1 MAPTWRV
8 RQNQQ
13 GSVLLITILVLVAV
27 SVLGVAGIQSGIIEL
42 KLAGNERRVRET
54 FYLAES
60 AAMEGLQRLTAV
72 QGIDLNEQFT
82 FWHHRKK
89 DAEEVPIDFRALSQW
104 DVDGKQDDNARQSLV
119 GPQTYFA
126 AIEWQVATGGSLVMT
141 GSRLYQNRIYGICLQ
156 QQPADLVEIGYYL
169 RY

>member
-1 MAPTWRV
+1 MAPARRV

-13 GSVLLITILVLVAV
+13 GSVLLVTIMVLVAV
-27 SVLGVAGIQSGIIEL
+27 SVLGVAGIQSGIVEL
-42 KLAGNERRVRET
+42 KLAGNERQVRET

-60 AAMEGLQRLTAV
+60 AAMEGLQRLAAL
-72 QGIDLNEQFT
+72 QGIDLSEQFA
-82 FWHHRKK
+82 FWHHRNR
-89 DAEEVPIDFRALSQW
+89 DAQGNPIDFRAFRQW
-104 DVDGKQDDNARQSLV
+104 EVDGKQDDNAMPSLV

-126 AIEWQVATGGSLVMT
+126 AVEWQVATGGSLVMT
-141 GSRLYQNRIYGICLQ
+141 GSRLYQNRIYGICLE